1 MTHAMV
7 FTGVDVDAEGKPTK
21 WRVEN
26 SWGDQVGEK
35 GFLVMSDNWF
45 DQYMYEVVV
54 DKRYVSAEVLALLE
68 TEPVK
73 LKPWDPMGS
82 LAAAK

>member
-1 MTHAMV
+1 
-7 FTGVDVDAEGKPTK
+7 
-21 WRVEN
+21 
-26 SWGDQVGEK
+26 
-35 GFLVMSDNWF
+35 
-45 DQYMYEVVV
+45 MYEVVV

-82 LAAAK
+82 LAAAA

>member
-1 MTHAMV
+1 
-7 FTGVDVDAEGKPTK
+7 PTK

-26 SWGDQVGEK
+26 SWGDQVGDK
-35 GFLVMSDNWF
+35 GFLVMSDPWF

-54 DKRYVSAEVLALLE
+54 DKRYVPAEVLAILD

-73 LKPWDPMGS
+73 LQPWDPMGS